1 MEHLAAHGD
10 WEYCGALG
18 QDSHRF
24 MTAGERSADPARI
37 LMLGG
42 LAWPDEMPLA
52 GNSDADVIL
61 HALTNAIS
69 GLTGRNI
76 LGARADELCLKQG
89 ITDSAVYLRESL
101 ADLAASGW
109 LLCHIS
115 FAVEGQRPHFANRI
129 AELRQRLAGLTGL
142 AGEHIGLTATSG
154 EGLTSFGRG
163 EGLQVLCQI
172 TAKRKLIG

>member
-1 MEHLAAHGD
+1 MEQAAAHDG

-24 MTAGERSADPARI
+24 MTEDERSADPARI
-37 LMLGG
+37 LTLGG

-69 GLTGRNI
+69 GLTGHNI

-109 LLCHIS
+109 HLCHIS
-115 FAVEGQRPHFANRI
+115 LAIEGKRPHFAGRTE
-129 AELRQRLAGLTGL
+129 ALRQKLAELTGL
-142 AGEHIGLTATSG
+142 AEERVGLTATSG
-154 EGLTSFGRG
+154 EGLTPFGRG
-163 EGLQVLCQI
+163 EGLQVICQI
-172 TAKRKLIG
+172 TAKRKI